1 MPPLAR
7 NHTGVSALRQIPVGA
22 LAHDALLV
30 RLARRLISSG
40 TLWLSERM
48 TVVDALNK
56 QVGQEL
62 QSAYVYLAM
71 SAHCEAENL
80 PGFASWLRVQAQEEL
95 GHAMRFYDFILDRG
109 SRVELGPIEAPRT
122 EFPSLVQLFQEAL
135 DNERAVT
142 RSIYELYELAHKERD
157 YGAHTLL
164 EEFAAEQVE
173 EEKTVSYVVETLKRV
188 GDDGTGLF
196 VLDRELAT
204 RGSEKP
210 KA

>member
-1 MPPLAR
+1 M
-7 NHTGVSALRQIPVGA
+7 
-22 LAHDALLV
+22 
-30 RLARRLISSG
+30 
-40 TLWLSERM
+40 SERM

-56 QVGQEL
+56 QVVQEL

-80 PGFASWLRVQAQEEL
+80 PGFANWLSLQAEEEL
-95 GHAMRFYDFILDRG
+95 GHAMRFYHFILDRG

-122 EFPSLVQLFQEAL
+122 GFPSLVQLFQEAL

-164 EEFAAEQVE
+164 EEFAAEQIE

-204 RGSEKP
+204 RGSDTHE
-210 KA
+210 A